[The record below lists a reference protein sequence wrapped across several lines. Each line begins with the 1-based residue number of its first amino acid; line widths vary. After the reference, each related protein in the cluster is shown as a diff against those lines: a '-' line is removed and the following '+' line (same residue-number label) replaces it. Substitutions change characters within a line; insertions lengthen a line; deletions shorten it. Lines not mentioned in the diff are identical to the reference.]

1 MSSDFE
7 RILEDY
13 ERRFRA
19 LEKQLDNQSLHEY
32 LHQTALTDYSAT
44 STITGWSAFTIRTI
58 WYIRIGKMVFVNFV
72 LTGTS
77 NSTAVTFTLP
87 FDHLGSGGSVRQVIS
102 IRDNTGSYTTGL
114 ALLTSGTNTV
124 TCYSTPGTGAWTA
137 SGTKEVRGQLWYSR

>member
-1 MSSDFE
+1 MNELWGRIRELEE
-7 RILEDY
+7 RMKER
-13 ERRFRA
+13 ERR
-19 LEKQLDNQSLHEY
+19 EY
-32 LHQTALTDYSAT
+32 LHQTALTDYSTT

-77 NSTAVTFTLP
+77 DSTAVTFTLP
-87 FDHLGSGGSVRQVIS
+87 FDHLGSGGSVRQIIS
-102 IRDNTGSYTTGL
+102 IRDNTGSYTSGL